1 MTDMKTTN
9 IEHTPEAIG
18 KLTPDYELS
27 CSLLEAVIEGTNP
40 YQTRN
45 QVLENCHKSLN
56 GEDIRI
62 ATNNYMEVGNV
73 LEKPVAEL
81 AAKRIGLLDIQ
92 LVVEEAVRHK
102 KITLNGSI
110 DCIGVADEIFVTKDE
125 EKGFYCPELEDGE
138 GFKLNG
144 KGIVEIKITNAK
156 LTETLPLYRGVT
168 QVKGLM
174 AITEFSWSVVC
185 VLNGSDLRM
194 YFYQRNEQW
203 EKDVLEPKVIDFNN
217 RVNTLEWYDPF
228 DTKEANYLTPQDNG
242 ETTELTKQDQ
252 VQIDNIMAWE
262 AQIKNLKDNI
272 EEAKKSIMISM
283 KEAKQ
288 GFSETHK
295 VVWQTVNYK
304 AQPEKVVPPKDAY
317 TSRRFSIKELPKKD

>member
-1 MTDMKTTN
+1 MKTKK
-9 IEHTPEAIG
+9 IDHTAEAVG
-18 KLTPDYELS
+18 KLTPDYEIS
-27 CSLLEAVIEGTNP
+27 CSLLEPLITGQNP

-45 QVLENCHKSLN
+45 QVLENCHKALK

-102 KITLNGSI
+102 KVTLNGSI
-110 DCIGVADEIFVTKDE
+110 DCIGVADNLFITKDVD
-125 EKGFYCPELEDGE
+125 KGFYCPELEDGE
-138 GFKLNG
+138 GIKLNG
-144 KGIVEIKITNAK
+144 KGIVEIKVTNAP
-156 LTETLPLYRGVT
+156 LSESLPTYRGVI

-174 AITEFSWSVVC
+174 AITEYSWAVVC

-194 YFYQRNEQW
+194 YFYQRDEQW
-203 EKDVLEPKVIDFNN
+203 EKNVLEPTVIDFNN
-217 RVNTLEWYDPF
+217 RIANCDWYDPF
-228 DTKEANYLTPQDNG
+228 DTKEAGYITPQDNG
-242 ETTELTKQDQ
+242 ESTELTKQDQ
-252 VQIDNIMAWE
+252 VQIDNIVAWE

-272 EEAKKSIMISM
+272 EEAKKSIMMSM
-283 KEAKQ
+283 KDAKE
-288 GFSETHK
+288 GYSESHK

-304 AQPEKVVPPKDAY
+304 AQPEKLVPAKEAY
-317 TSRRFSIKELPKKD
+317 TSRRFSIKELPKKDG

>member
-1 MTDMKTTN
+1 MKTQK
-9 IEHTPEAIG
+9 IDHTTSAIG
-18 KLTPDYELS
+18 KLTPDFQLS
-27 CSLLEAVIEGTNP
+27 CSLLEPLITGQNP

-45 QVLENCHKSLN
+45 QVLENCHKALK

-62 ATNNYMEVGNV
+62 PTNNYMEVGNV

-102 KITLNGSI
+102 KVTLNGSI
-110 DCIGVADEIFVTKDE
+110 DCIGVADNLFITKDV

-138 GFKLNG
+138 GIKLNG
-144 KGIVEIKITNAK
+144 KGIVEIKVTNAP
-156 LTETLPLYRGVT
+156 LSESLPTYRGVI

-174 AITEFSWSVVC
+174 SITEFSWSVVC

-194 YFYQRNEQW
+194 YFYQRDEQW
-203 EKDVLEPKVIDFNN
+203 EKDVLEPTVIDFNN
-217 RVNTLEWYDPF
+217 RIAHCDWYDPF
-228 DTKEANYLTPQDNG
+228 DTKEAGYITPQDNG
-242 ETTELTKQDQ
+242 ESTELTKQDQ
-252 VQIDNIMAWE
+252 VQIDNIVAWE

-272 EEAKKSIMISM
+272 EEAKKSIMMSM
-283 KEAKQ
+283 KDAKE
-288 GFSETHK
+288 GYSESHK

-304 AQPEKVVPPKDAY
+304 AQPEKVVPAKEAY

>member
-1 MTDMKTTN
+1 MKTQK
-9 IEHTPEAIG
+9 IDHTTTAIG
-18 KLTPDYELS
+18 KLTPDYEIS
-27 CSLLEAVIEGTNP
+27 CSLLEPLITGQNP

-45 QVLENCHKSLN
+45 QVLENCHKALK

-62 ATNNYMEVGNV
+62 STNNYMEVGNV

-81 AAKRIGLLDIQ
+81 AAKRIGLLDIE
-92 LVVEEAVRHK
+92 LVIDEPVRHK
-102 KITLNGSI
+102 NVTLNGSI
-110 DCIGVADEIFVTKDE
+110 DCIGVADNLFITKDV

-138 GFKLNG
+138 GMKVNG
-144 KGIVEIKITNAK
+144 KGIVEIKITNAG
-156 LTETLPLYRGVT
+156 LSESLPTYRGVI
-168 QVKGLM
+168 QVKALM

-194 YFYQRNEQW
+194 YFYQRDEQW
-203 EKDVLEPKVIDFNN
+203 EKDVLEPTVIDFNN
-217 RVNTLEWYDPF
+217 RVANLDWYDPF
-228 DTKEANYLTPQDNG
+228 DTKEAGYITPQDNG

-252 VQIDNIMAWE
+252 VQIDNIVAWE

-272 EEAKKSIMISM
+272 EEAKKSIMMSM
-283 KEAKQ
+283 KDAKE
-288 GFSETHK
+288 GYSESHK

-304 AQPEKVVPPKDAY
+304 AQPEKLVPAKEAY

>member
-1 MTDMKTTN
+1 MKTQK
-9 IEHTPEAIG
+9 IDHTAEAVG
-18 KLTPDYELS
+18 KLTPDYEIS
-27 CSLLEAVIEGTNP
+27 CSLLEPLITGQNP

-45 QVLENCHKSLN
+45 QVLENCHKALK

-62 ATNNYMEVGNV
+62 PTNNYMEVGNV

-81 AAKRIGLLDIQ
+81 ASKRIGLLDIQ
-92 LVVEEAVRHK
+92 LVVEEAVRHNK
-102 KITLNGSI
+102 VTLNGSI
-110 DCIGVADEIFVTKDE
+110 DCIGVADNLFITKDV

-138 GFKLNG
+138 GIKLNG
-144 KGIVEIKITNAK
+144 KGIVEIKVTNAP
-156 LTETLPLYRGVT
+156 LSESLPPYRGVI

-194 YFYQRNEQW
+194 YFYQRDEQW

-217 RVNTLEWYDPF
+217 RIAHCDWYDPF
-228 DTKEANYLTPQDNG
+228 DTKEAGYITPQDNG
-242 ETTELTKQDQ
+242 ESTELTKQDQ
-252 VQIDNIMAWE
+252 VQIDNIVAWE

-272 EEAKKSIMISM
+272 EEAKKSIMMSM
-283 KEAKQ
+283 KEAKE
-288 GFSETHK
+288 GYSESHK

-304 AQPEKVVPPKDAY
+304 AQPEKVVPAKEAY

>member
-1 MTDMKTTN
+1 MKTQK
-9 IEHTPEAIG
+9 IDHTAEAVG
-18 KLTPDYELS
+18 KLTPDYEIS
-27 CSLLEAVIEGTNP
+27 CSLLEPLITGKNP
-40 YQTRN
+40 YKTRN
-45 QVLENCHKSLN
+45 QVLEDCHKALN

-81 AAKRIGLLDIQ
+81 AAKRIGLLDMQ

-102 KITLNGSI
+102 RVTLNGSI
-110 DCIGVADEIFVTKDE
+110 DCIGVADNLFITKDID
-125 EKGFYCPELEDGE
+125 KGFYCPELEDGE
-138 GFKLNG
+138 GIKLNG
-144 KGIVEIKITNAK
+144 KGIVEIKVTNAP
-156 LTETLPLYRGVT
+156 LSESLPTYRGVI

-174 AITEFSWSVVC
+174 AITEYSWAVVC

-194 YFYQRNEQW
+194 YFYQRDEQW
-203 EKDVLEPKVIDFNN
+203 EKDVLEPKVIDFNSRIAN
-217 RVNTLEWYDPF
+217 CDWYDPF
-228 DTKEANYLTPQDNG
+228 DTKEASYITPQDNG
-242 ETTELTKQDQ
+242 ESTELTKQDQ

-272 EEAKKSIMISM
+272 EEAKKSIMMSM
-283 KEAKQ
+283 KEAKE
-288 GFSETHK
+288 GYSESHK

-304 AQPEKVVPPKDAY
+304 AQPEKVVPAKEAY

>member
-1 MTDMKTTN
+1 MKTKK
-9 IEHTPEAIG
+9 IDHTAEAVG
-18 KLTPDYELS
+18 KLTPDFQLS
-27 CSLLEAVIEGTNP
+27 CSLLESIITGQNP

-45 QVLENCHKSLN
+45 QVLENCHKALK

-62 ATNNYMEVGNV
+62 PTNNYMEVGNV

-102 KITLNGSI
+102 KVTLNGSI
-110 DCIGVADEIFVTKDE
+110 DCIGVADNLFITKDV

-138 GFKLNG
+138 GMKVNG
-144 KGIVEIKITNAK
+144 KGIVEIKITNAP
-156 LTETLPLYRGVT
+156 LAENLPTYRGVL

-194 YFYQRNEQW
+194 YFYERDEQW

-217 RVNTLEWYDPF
+217 RIANLDWYDPF
-228 DTKEANYLTPQDNG
+228 DTKEAGYITPQDNG
-242 ETTELTKQDQ
+242 ESTELTKQDQ
-252 VQIDNIMAWE
+252 VQIDNIVAWE

-272 EEAKKSIMISM
+272 EEAKKSIMLSM
-283 KEAKQ
+283 KEAKE
-288 GFSETHK
+288 GYSESHK

-304 AQPEKVVPPKDAY
+304 AQPEKVVPAKEAY

>member
-1 MTDMKTTN
+1 MKTQK
-9 IEHTPEAIG
+9 IDHTTTAIG
-18 KLTPDYELS
+18 KLTPDYEIS
-27 CSLLEAVIEGTNP
+27 CSLLEPLITGQNP

-45 QVLENCHKSLN
+45 QVLENCHKALK

-62 ATNNYMEVGNV
+62 STNNYMEVGNV

-81 AAKRIGLLDIQ
+81 AAKRIGLLDIE
-92 LVVEEAVRHK
+92 LVIDEPVRHK
-102 KITLNGSI
+102 NVTLNGSI
-110 DCIGVADEIFVTKDE
+110 DCIGVADNLFITKDV

-138 GFKLNG
+138 GMKVNG
-144 KGIVEIKITNAK
+144 KGIVEIKITNAG
-156 LTETLPLYRGVT
+156 LSESLPTYRGVI

-174 AITEFSWSVVC
+174 AITEYSWAVVC

-203 EKDVLEPKVIDFNN
+203 EQEVLEPTVIDFNN
-217 RVNTLEWYDPF
+217 RVANLDWYDPF
-228 DTKEANYLTPQDNG
+228 DTKEAGYITPQDNG
-242 ETTELTKQDQ
+242 ESTELTKQDQ

-272 EEAKKSIMISM
+272 EEAKKSIMMSM
-283 KEAKQ
+283 KDAKE
-288 GFSETHK
+288 GYSESHK

-304 AQPEKVVPPKDAY
+304 AQPEKL
-317 TSRRFSIKELPKKD
+317 SLIHI

>member
-1 MTDMKTTN
+1 MKTQK
-9 IEHTPEAIG
+9 IDHTAEAVG
-18 KLTPDYELS
+18 KLTPDYEIS
-27 CSLLEAVIEGTNP
+27 CSLLEPLITGQNP

-45 QVLENCHKSLN
+45 QVLENCHKALK

-62 ATNNYMEVGNV
+62 PTNNYMEVGNV

-92 LVVEEAVRHK
+92 LVVEEAVRHNK
-102 KITLNGSI
+102 VTLNGSI
-110 DCIGVADEIFVTKDE
+110 DCIGVADDLFITKDV

-138 GFKLNG
+138 GIKLNG
-144 KGIVEIKITNAK
+144 KGIMEIKITNAP
-156 LTETLPLYRGVT
+156 LSESLPTYRGVI
-168 QVKGLM
+168 QVKALM
-174 AITEFSWSVVC
+174 AITEYSWAVVC

-217 RVNTLEWYDPF
+217 RIANCDWYDPF
-228 DTKEANYLTPQDNG
+228 DTKEAGYITPQDNG
-242 ETTELTKQDQ
+242 ESTELTKQDQ
-252 VQIDNIMAWE
+252 VQIDNIVAWE

-272 EEAKKSIMISM
+272 EEAKKSIMMSM
-283 KEAKQ
+283 KEAKE
-288 GFSETHK
+288 GYSESHK
-295 VVWQTVNYK
+295 VVWQTINYK
-304 AQPEKVVPPKDAY
+304 AQPEKVVPAKEAY

>member
-1 MTDMKTTN
+1 MKTQK
-9 IEHTPEAIG
+9 IDHTAEAVG
-18 KLTPDYELS
+18 KLTPDYEIS
-27 CSLLEAVIEGTNP
+27 CSLLEPLITGQNP
-40 YQTRN
+40 YQTSN
-45 QVLENCHKSLN
+45 QVLENCHKALK

-62 ATNNYMEVGNV
+62 PTNNYMEVGNV

-92 LVVEEAVRHK
+92 LVVEEAVRHNK
-102 KITLNGSI
+102 VTLNGSI
-110 DCIGVADEIFVTKDE
+110 DCIGVADNLFITKDV

-138 GFKLNG
+138 GIKLNG
-144 KGIVEIKITNAK
+144 KGIVEIKVTNAP
-156 LTETLPLYRGVT
+156 LSESLPPYRGVI

-174 AITEFSWSVVC
+174 AITEFMWSVVC

-203 EKDVLEPKVIDFNN
+203 EKDVLEPTVIDFNN
-217 RVNTLEWYDPF
+217 RIAHCDWYDPF
-228 DTKEANYLTPQDNG
+228 DTKEAGYITPQDNG
-242 ETTELTKQDQ
+242 ESTELTKQDQ
-252 VQIDNIMAWE
+252 VQIDNIVAWE

-272 EEAKKSIMISM
+272 EEAKKSIMLSM
-283 KEAKQ
+283 KDAKE
-288 GFSETHK
+288 GYSESHK

-304 AQPEKVVPPKDAY
+304 AQPEKVVPAKEAY

>member
-1 MTDMKTTN
+1 MKTQK
-9 IEHTPEAIG
+9 IDHTAEAVG
-18 KLTPDYELS
+18 KLTPDYEIS
-27 CSLLEAVIEGTNP
+27 CSLLEPLITGQNP
-40 YQTRN
+40 YQTSN
-45 QVLENCHKSLN
+45 QVLENCHKALK

-62 ATNNYMEVGNV
+62 PTNNYMEVGNV

-92 LVVEEAVRHK
+92 LVVEEAVRHNK
-102 KITLNGSI
+102 VTLNGSI
-110 DCIGVADEIFVTKDE
+110 DCIGVADNLFITKDV

-138 GFKLNG
+138 GIKLNG
-144 KGIVEIKITNAK
+144 KGIVEIKVTNAP
-156 LTETLPLYRGVT
+156 LSESLPPYRGVI

-174 AITEFSWSVVC
+174 AITEFMWSVVC

-203 EKDVLEPKVIDFNN
+203 EKDVLEPTVIDFNN
-217 RVNTLEWYDPF
+217 RIAHCDWYDPF
-228 DTKEANYLTPQDNG
+228 DTKEAGYITPQDNG
-242 ETTELTKQDQ
+242 ESTELTKQDQ
-252 VQIDNIMAWE
+252 VQIDNIVAWE

-272 EEAKKSIMISM
+272 EEAKKSIMMSM
-283 KEAKQ
+283 KEAKE
-288 GFSETHK
+288 GYSESHR

-304 AQPEKVVPPKDAY
+304 AQPEKVVPAKEAY

>member
-1 MTDMKTTN
+1 MKTKK
-9 IEHTPEAIG
+9 IDHTTSAIG
-18 KLTPDYELS
+18 KLTPDFQLS
-27 CSLLEAVIEGTNP
+27 CSLLEPIITGQNP

-45 QVLENCHKSLN
+45 QVLENCHKALK

-62 ATNNYMEVGNV
+62 PTNNYMEVGNV

-102 KITLNGSI
+102 KVTLNGSI
-110 DCIGVADEIFVTKDE
+110 DCIGVADNLFITKDV

-138 GFKLNG
+138 GIKLNG
-144 KGIVEIKITNAK
+144 KGIVEIKVTNAP
-156 LTETLPLYRGVT
+156 LSESLPTYRGVI

-174 AITEFSWSVVC
+174 SITEFSWSVVC

-194 YFYQRNEQW
+194 YFYQRDEQW
-203 EKDVLEPKVIDFNN
+203 EKDVLEPTVIDFNN
-217 RVNTLEWYDPF
+217 RIAHCDWYDPF
-228 DTKEANYLTPQDNG
+228 DTKEAGYITPQDNG
-242 ETTELTKQDQ
+242 ESTELTKQDQ
-252 VQIDNIMAWE
+252 VQIDNIVAWE

-272 EEAKKSIMISM
+272 EEAKKSIMMSM
-283 KEAKQ
+283 KDAKE
-288 GFSETHK
+288 GYSESHK

-304 AQPEKVVPPKDAY
+304 AQPEKVVPAKEAY